1 MPKFYAYRDSYT
13 YYTYFN
19 SNLANTWLYVCVF
32 WNIVLP
38 CEMSYYC
45 SMKIL
50 YKWNVDFVTIITTFC
65 LMSSLEGSIW
75 FYCFCFYFLSW
86 KYYPALSKVTN
97 RYLGDSKA
105 KSTSDPSRILG
116 SWVSDLILAAHSSK
130 ALPLLFPQHLLWSH
144 GLSVLLMSCQS
155 VWDWKEKAEKG
166 CLQHRW
172 SCLFIFCVH
181 GLVVQKC

>member
-19 SNLANTWLYVCVF
+19 SNLANMWLYVCVF

-38 CEMSYYC
+38 YEMSYYC

-50 YKWNVDFVTIITTFC
+50 YKWSVDFVTIITTFC

-75 FYCFCFYFLSW
+75 FYCFCFLSW

-97 RYLGDSKA
+97 KYLGDSETKG
-105 KSTSDPSRILG
+105 TSDPSRILE
-116 SWVSDLILAAHSSK
+116 SSVSDLILAAHSISHSSK
-130 ALPLLFPQHLLWSH
+130 ALPLLFPQPLFLSH
-144 GLSVLLMSCQS
+144 GLSVLLMSC
-155 VWDWKEKAEKG
+155 
-166 CLQHRW
+166 
-172 SCLFIFCVH
+172 
-181 GLVVQKC
+181 